1 MPLTHILL
9 YLSILAWAL
18 AAIKQYKTSYF
29 TFFLLNALSDP
40 VTRILY
46 LSFQLWP
53 LKFYPTFILLKNF
66 SLTSRFKLPMIL
78 TTSIVVLSTSFFI
91 GDNVFWLY
99 LLCLILS
106 LLIFFTLVNKLIEHI
121 NQTRSF
127 SLFLILLI
135 FYQLITSIKYAAML
149 LDIGKGGISFYLA
162 NFSQILLG
170 IGFIFVN
177 INTKNFP
184 IKVEKF

>member
-9 YLSILAWAL
+9 YSSMLVWAL
-18 AAIKQYKTSYF
+18 AAVKQYKTSYF

-46 LSFQLWP
+46 LGFQLWP

-78 TTSIVVLSTSFFI
+78 VICVVVLSTSLLLGNNI
-91 GDNVFWLY
+91 FWLY
-99 LLCLILS
+99 LLCLILT

-127 SLFLILLI
+127 SLFLIMLI
-135 FYQLITSIKYAAML
+135 FYQLIGLIKYAAML

-162 NFSQILLG
+162 AISQILLG
-170 IGFIFVN
+170 IGFLFVN